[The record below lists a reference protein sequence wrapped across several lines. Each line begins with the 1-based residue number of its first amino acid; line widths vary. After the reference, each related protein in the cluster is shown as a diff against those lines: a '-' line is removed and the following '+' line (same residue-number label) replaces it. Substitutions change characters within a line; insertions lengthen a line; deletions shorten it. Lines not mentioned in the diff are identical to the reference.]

1 MIEIKSLT
9 LDTLKEQISLMGEP
23 SFRAKQIYKWL
34 HLGIESF
41 DEITN
46 ISKDLRIK
54 LSEKFILTV
63 PTIKNKQ
70 TSEIDGTI
78 KYLWELSDGSLIESV
93 LMQYNH
99 GISACVSNQVGCAM
113 GCSFCV
119 SGSFGL
125 TRSLSSGEILDQI
138 IFMNKDNNINISN
151 IVMMGSGE
159 PLDNYDNV
167 LTFIKNVNNPDGL
180 NIGQRHITLSTS
192 GLAPKIDMLAKEKLQ
207 INLAI
212 SLHSTDNEARSKI
225 MPVNKAY
232 NIETLIKACNN
243 YFDITGRRIT
253 YEYAMIDKVSDTDIC
268 ANSIIK
274 LFKGQNC
281 QFNLI
286 PLNGNQDAQLK
297 RSSKEN
303 IKKFTEKLNSNGI
316 NATVRRTLGPDIDAS
331 CGQLRGSIE
340 GE

>member
-9 LDTLKEQISLMGEP
+9 PGQLKEQMELMGEP

-46 ISKDLRIK
+46 ISKELRIK
-54 LSEKFILTV
+54 LNEKFILTV
-63 PTIKNKQ
+63 PVIEKKQ
-70 TSEIDGTI
+70 ISQIDGTI
-78 KYLWELSDGSLIESV
+78 KYLWKLSDGSLIESV
-93 LMQYNH
+93 LMSYNH
-99 GISACVSNQVGCAM
+99 GITACVSSQVGCSM
-113 GCSFCV
+113 GCTFCV

-125 TRSLSSGEILDQI
+125 KRNLSTGEILDQI

-167 LTFIKNVNNPDGL
+167 LSFIKNVNNQDGL

-192 GLAPKIDMLAKEKLQ
+192 GLAPKIDKLAQEKLQ

-212 SLHSTDNEARSKI
+212 SLHSVFDETRSEI
-225 MPVNKAY
+225 MPINRAY

-243 YFDITGRRIT
+243 YFNITGRRIT
-253 YEYAMIDKVSDTDIC
+253 YEYAMIDTVSDTDVC
-268 ANSIIK
+268 SSNIIQ

-286 PLNGNQDAQLK
+286 PLNGNQNARLK
-297 RSSKEN
+297 RSAKAN
-303 IKKFTEKLNSNGI
+303 IEKFAQKLNSNGI

>member
-9 LDTLKEQISLMGEP
+9 LDNLKEQMSLMGEP

-63 PTIKNKQ
+63 PTIKKKQ
-70 TSEIDGTI
+70 ISEIDGTI

-99 GISACVSNQVGCAM
+99 GVSACVSSQVGCSM
-113 GCSFCV
+113 GCTFCV
-119 SGSFGL
+119 SGKFGL
-125 TRSLSSGEILDQI
+125 TRCLSSGEILDQI

-167 LTFIKNVNNPDGL
+167 VCFIKNVNNPDGL

-192 GLAPKIDMLAKEKLQ
+192 GLAPRIDKLAGEKLQ
-207 INLAI
+207 INLAV
-212 SLHSTDNEARSKI
+212 SLHSVNNETRSKI
-225 MPVNKAY
+225 MPVNRAY
-232 NIETLIKACNN
+232 NIETLLKACNN

-253 YEYAMIDKVSDTDIC
+253 YEYAMIDKISDTDIC
-268 ANSIIK
+268 ANDIIS

-286 PLNGNQDAQLK
+286 PLNTDKNSELK

-303 IKKFTEKLNSNGI
+303 IRKFSEKLIKNGI
-316 NATVRRTLGPDIDAS
+316 NATVRRTLGPDIEAS
-331 CGQLRGSIE
+331 CGRLRGSVE

>member
-9 LDTLKEQISLMGEP
+9 LDNLKEQMSLMGEP

-63 PTIKNKQ
+63 PTIKKKQ
-70 TSEIDGTI
+70 ISEIDGTI

-99 GISACVSNQVGCAM
+99 GVSACVSSQVGCSM
-113 GCSFCV
+113 GCTFCV
-119 SGSFGL
+119 SGKFGL
-125 TRSLSSGEILDQI
+125 TRCLSSGEILDQI

-167 LTFIKNVNNPDGL
+167 VCFIKNVNNPDGL

-192 GLAPKIDMLAKEKLQ
+192 GLAPRIDKLAGEKLQ
-207 INLAI
+207 INLAV
-212 SLHSTDNEARSKI
+212 SLHSANNETRSKI
-225 MPVNKAY
+225 MPVNRAY
-232 NIETLIKACNN
+232 NIETLLKACNN

-253 YEYAMIDKVSDTDIC
+253 YEYAMIDKISDTDIC
-268 ANSIIK
+268 ANDIIS

-286 PLNGNQDAQLK
+286 PLNTDKNSELK

-303 IKKFTEKLNSNGI
+303 IRKFSEKLIKNGI
-316 NATVRRTLGPDIDAS
+316 NATVRRTLGPDIEAS
-331 CGQLRGSIE
+331 CGRLRGSVE

>member
-1 MIEIKSLT
+1 MLEIKSLT
-9 LDTLKEQISLMGEP
+9 FEQIKEQMSLMGQP

-63 PTIKNKQ
+63 PIIKKKQ
-70 TSEIDGTI
+70 ISEIDDTI

-93 LMQYNH
+93 LMKYKH
-99 GISACVSNQVGCAM
+99 GLSACVSSQVGCSMA
-113 GCSFCV
+113 CSFCV
-119 SGSFGL
+119 SGRFGL
-125 TRSLSSGEILDQI
+125 TRSLSTGEILDQV

-167 LTFIKNVNNPDGL
+167 LCFIRNVNNPDGL

-192 GLAPKIDMLAKEKLQ
+192 GLAPKIDKLAQEKLQ
-207 INLAI
+207 INLAV
-212 SLHSTDNEARSKI
+212 SLHSANNETRSKI
-225 MPVNKAY
+225 MPINRAY
-232 NIETLIKACNN
+232 NIETLLKACNN

-253 YEYAMIDKVSDTDIC
+253 YEYAMIDKISDTNICVNDI
-268 ANSIIK
+268 IR

-286 PLNGNQDAQLK
+286 PLNVDENSELK
-297 RSSKEN
+297 RSTKEN
-303 IKKFTEKLNSNGI
+303 IRKFSEKLIKNGI

-331 CGQLRGSIE
+331 CGQLRGSVE